1 MDDAKAK
8 QKAINDNI
16 LLDTNT
22 REAMRVL
29 NEGAEERPTIDLDS
43 FVRTFLP
50 AIGQVHD
57 KPLDM
62 NPWLS
67 IAKGPYNPVDVISN
81 GQVVFTVPPLLN
93 RRDTRLNENSRQSM
107 TTIASV
113 AQQKS
118 DAHPMM
124 GQNYLRKGL
133 ESFVGRRKVNP
144 TALTEWNRV
153 LIKYGYEP
161 ISLESVPDTKSK
173 PTPSTTDLYSDEVD
187 EL

>member
-8 QKAINDNI
+8 QKVINDNI
-16 LLDTNT
+16 LLDANT

-81 GQVVFTVPPLLN
+81 GQVVFPVPPL
-93 RRDTRLNENSRQSM
+93 
-107 TTIASV
+107 
-113 AQQKS
+113 
-118 DAHPMM
+118 
-124 GQNYLRKGL
+124 
-133 ESFVGRRKVNP
+133 
-144 TALTEWNRV
+144 
-153 LIKYGYEP
+153 
-161 ISLESVPDTKSK
+161 
-173 PTPSTTDLYSDEVD
+173 
-187 EL
+187 